1 MRKGPFKEH
10 HKQFLASGGGAVC
23 TVREELKRVVKRPNE
38 KNAIRKFGGECECV
52 GDADHR
58 GGCKSVPSNKGGVNL
73 SRLTSSSSGVSSFV
87 CFCSLIATYY
97 MYATAVHT
105 VYEATA

>member
-38 KNAIRKFGGECECV
+38 KNAIRKFGGECVSETQIIE
-52 GDADHR
+52 
-58 GGCKSVPSNKGGVNL
+58 GGVNL
-73 SRLTSSSSGVSSFV
+73 SRLTSSSSGVSSF
-87 CFCSLIATYY
+87 FFIFA
-97 MYATAVHT
+97 H
-105 VYEATA
+105 